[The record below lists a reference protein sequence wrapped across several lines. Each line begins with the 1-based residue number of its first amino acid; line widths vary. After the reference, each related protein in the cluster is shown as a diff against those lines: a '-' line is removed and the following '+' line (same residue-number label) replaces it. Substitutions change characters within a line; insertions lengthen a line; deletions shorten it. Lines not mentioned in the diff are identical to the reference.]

1 VRIDH
6 PTSAWVTQQLREAI
20 PYDSAPCYLIF
31 DRGSNFNEEVVATI
45 KSFSAPASEAH
56 GKTVWPNEG

>member
-1 VRIDH
+1 
-6 PTSAWVTQQLREAI
+6 VTQQLREAI